1 MWSDV
6 FILGLAF
13 FLAAFLRWAF
23 RTLPNEGWQM
33 LAAIPVLKQD
43 PDTWY
48 GINFTYYGVLVA
60 ASCVFSTALAL
71 VLMGSIGVPGLV
83 CLLIVATILGLCMP
97 AARIVAGYVERRK
110 HTLTIAGPSFVGIV
124 TAPAVVWLADQVF
137 APCIGTGIP
146 LFPVLAALSVAYA
159 MGEGLGRLA
168 CISFGCCYGRPLADC
183 HPLLQRAFARYGFIF
198 SGKTKKIAYES
209 GLEGEPVIPIQ
220 AITSIVFVTVAV
232 LGMLLYFKGWY
243 AETLI
248 VSITV
253 TQLWRIISE
262 ILRSDYRGESRWSV
276 YQGLAF
282 LAVLYCVVIYF
293 VLPPG
298 SDVSADLVKGLET
311 LWNPA
316 VILLLLAVFAATFL
330 WTGWSTVTASTIAF
344 HVRRPSP

>member
-6 FILGLAF
+6 FIFGLAV
-13 FLAAFLRWAF
+13 FLAVFLRWAF

-43 PDTWY
+43 PDTWH

-60 ASCVFSTALAL
+60 TACGVSTALAL
-71 VLMGSIGVPGLV
+71 LLMGSIGVPGGV
-83 CLLIVATILGLCMP
+83 CLLIVAAILCACVP
-97 AARIVAGYVERRK
+97 AARIVARCVEKKR

-124 TAPAVVWLADQVF
+124 TAPAVVSLADQLF
-137 APCIGTGIP
+137 APYIGTGIP

-168 CISFGCCYGRPLADC
+168 CISLGCCYGRPLADC

-198 SGKTKKIAYES
+198 SGKTKKISYES
-209 GLEGEPVIPIQ
+209 GLQGEPVIPIQ
-220 AITSIVFVTVAV
+220 AITSILFVAV
-232 LGMLLYFKGWY
+232 AVSGMLLYSRGWY
-243 AETLI
+243 AAALI

-262 ILRSDYRGESRWSV
+262 TLRSDYRGQGRWSV

-282 LAVLYCVVIYF
+282 LAVLYCVVMYF
-293 VLPPG
+293 MLPPG
-298 SDVSADLVKGLET
+298 PDEPADLVKGLGT
-311 LWNPA
+311 LWDPA
-316 VILLLLAVFAATFL
+316 VMLLLLAVFAATFL
-330 WTGWSTVTASTIAF
+330 WTGWSTVTGSTIAF
-344 HVRRPSP
+344 RVRREDT

>member
-6 FILGLAF
+6 FILGLAV
-13 FLAAFLRWAF
+13 FLGVFLRWAF
-23 RTLPNEGWQM
+23 RTLPKEEWQM
-33 LAAIPVLKQD
+33 LAAIPVLKRGSD
-43 PDTWY
+43 AWY
-48 GINFTYYGVLVA
+48 GINFTYYGVLAA
-60 ASCVFSTALAL
+60 ASCALSTALAL
-71 VLMGSIGVPGLV
+71 LLMGSIGVPGGV
-83 CLLIVATILGLCMP
+83 CLLIIASILCLCLP
-97 AARIVAGYVERRK
+97 AARIVARYVEKRK

-124 TAPAVVWLADQVF
+124 TAPGVVWLTDLAL
-137 APCIGTGIP
+137 APHIGTRIP

-159 MGEGLGRLA
+159 MGEGFGRLA

-232 LGMLLYFKGWY
+232 LGILLYSRGLY
-243 AETLI
+243 AEALI

-262 ILRSDYRGESRWSV
+262 TLRSDYRGEGRWSV
-276 YQGLAF
+276 YQRLAF

-293 VLPPG
+293 VLPTAP
-298 SDVSADLVKGLET
+298 DEPADLVKGLAT
-311 LWNPA
+311 LWDPA
-316 VILLLLAVFAATFL
+316 VMLLLLAVFATTFL
-330 WTGWSTVTASTIAF
+330 WTGWSTVTGSTIAF
-344 HVRRPSP
+344 HVRRQNT